1 MAATDIT
8 GISTV
13 LYTTSLLETTVTSSQ
28 TSSEL
33 PVTVSLQ
40 MVIEGVRG
48 SGIEGDIAIDDVAIE
63 EGECKDPPPNS
74 EYALDEKLLFDS
86 WLLQTHTQFLS
97 ETSRTCF
104 EYFLFLSSV
113 NMKDAQSLRTIASFL
128 NLSLFH

>member
-1 MAATDIT
+1 
-8 GISTV
+8 
-13 LYTTSLLETTVTSSQ
+13 
-28 TSSEL
+28 
-33 PVTVSLQ
+33 

-74 EYALDEKLLFDS
+74 EYALDAKLL

-128 NLSLFH
+128 NLRLFHWPKMAQSVDSDIYSMYRPSEATTWWNRCERIVVVL

>member
-1 MAATDIT
+1 
-8 GISTV
+8 
-13 LYTTSLLETTVTSSQ
+13 
-28 TSSEL
+28 
-33 PVTVSLQ
+33 

-128 NLSLFH
+128 NLSLFHWPKMAQSVDSDFYSMYRPSEATTWWNRCERIVVL

>member
-1 MAATDIT
+1 
-8 GISTV
+8 
-13 LYTTSLLETTVTSSQ
+13 
-28 TSSEL
+28 
-33 PVTVSLQ
+33 

-74 EYALDEKLLFDS
+74 EYALDEKLL

-104 EYFLFLSSV
+104 EYFLFLSSI

-128 NLSLFH
+128 NLSLFHWPKMAQSVDSDIYSMYRPSEATTWWNRCERIVVVL